1 MISSLDKQ
9 RTSEA
14 RSPNLYEKSKTVA
27 YPGTTFGPQNFD
39 PFIIPHFYCQRSPP
53 LRLPL
58 PSHHGFDG
66 AEICY
71 FTVILVLQ
79 PVNGDL
85 APRYYYDYYYIP
97 TGGGHHDHWVG
108 GGVGGAHGPVPYI
121 YIQPGPFTVTVS
133 TTEVTKI
140 STRKKASE
148 LLGSKWTTLLE
159 KGLESQKE
167 HRIQNHVI
175 SNIIY
180 SIHITWDIVKA
191 TERFVNRSIKPWHA
205 NPPYLFNLGCPSILG
220 LVENFLVGGFSPTHL
235 KNAIVKMGPIFP
247 KVRGE
252 HKIYRKHLSCQHLVY
267 LAPPKSGPIKRPGKS
282 RNPVV
287 PENPPV
293 GR

>member
-1 MISSLDKQ
+1 M
-9 RTSEA
+9 
-14 RSPNLYEKSKTVA
+14 
-27 YPGTTFGPQNFD
+27 
-39 PFIIPHFYCQRSPP
+39 
-53 LRLPL
+53 
-58 PSHHGFDG
+58 
-66 AEICY
+66 
-71 FTVILVLQ
+71 
-79 PVNGDL
+79 
-85 APRYYYDYYYIP
+85 
-97 TGGGHHDHWVG
+97 
-108 GGVGGAHGPVPYI
+108 
-121 YIQPGPFTVTVS
+121 S

-148 LLGSKWTTLLE
+148 LLGPKWTTLLE

-180 SIHITWDIVKA
+180 SIHITWDVVKA

-235 KNAIVKMGPIFP
+235 KHAIVKMGPIFP

-282 RNPVV
+282 RNPLGPVV
-287 PENPPV
+287 PFPACRTVALPQNQGPPTSV
-293 GR
+293 LSMSHPGWLRFRDPKISWLMK